1 MLALLRHCIL
11 ALNTAPHQLQS
22 VLQELEAIGADELL
36 GQVTQDLRHSISSL
50 SVPEHMSQHKDHAHK
65 KLRHCLQ
72 QKSTNLAVR
81 IALRLTEYTD
91 LVKKKNTVHV
101 QTLIETDLSESDV
114 RTGLRALSAEGL
126 LNWDGEDTI
135 LLTPE
140 QVKRLA
146 RYYKC
151 E

>member
-1 MLALLRHCIL
+1 M
-11 ALNTAPHQLQS
+11 
-22 VLQELEAIGADELL
+22 
-36 GQVTQDLRHSISSL
+36 
-50 SVPEHMSQHKDHAHK
+50 
-65 KLRHCLQ
+65 
-72 QKSTNLAVR
+72 
-81 IALRLTEYTD
+81 TEYTD